1 MRSTTAMDRFEVYL
15 SDEGPAEID
24 GEPVRTAPGRSVH
37 EAVLDRLQR
46 YAQERG
52 EPVEA
57 IVNQGSGLDDF
68 ALQVSPDG
76 SSRLLLPADPPGT
89 TEEAEG
95 ERAAEGDEGDEGA
108 EGERGEEATPVSAT
122 SATSTTSA
130 ASAASALA
138 AVVGR
143 ARAAARETPAAPA
156 APIAPAAPDSGGLP
170 LAFTKRIARVNSL
183 AADGRLEDAYAAATA
198 LRKSL
203 TREVGA
209 DDPHALEARSL
220 EAYVAH
226 LAGEHRE
233 AVVLALG
240 VARIRCGAGDLRAP
254 GDVARAAAFW
264 QRLDDDTAAVTHGL
278 ELLHMWDALHRRGLL
293 APGHRLIAERVR
305 GYVDSL
311 TPLGPLGPLGLL
323 GSRQSPEP
331 PEPAESVKPVK
342 PVKPVES
349 ADSADSAEPVE
360 YA

>member
-1 MRSTTAMDRFEVYL
+1 MDRFEVYL

-24 GEPVRTAPGRSVH
+24 GEPVRTAPGGSVH

-52 EPVEA
+52 GPVEA

-76 SSRLLLPADPPGT
+76 SSRLLLPGEGLEPDGEERRGHEAD
-89 TEEAEG
+89 EADDE
-95 ERAAEGDEGDEGA
+95 AAEDRGA
-108 EGERGEEATPVSAT
+108 SEPPEPVPSP
-122 SATSTTSA
+122 SPSP
-130 ASAASALA
+130 SAASALA

-143 ARAAARETPAAPA
+143 ARTAARETPAAPA
-156 APIAPAAPDSGGLP
+156 APDSSGLP
-170 LAFTKRIARVNSL
+170 LAFARRIARVNSL
-183 AADGRLEDAYAAATA
+183 SAAGRLEDAHAAATA

-209 DDPHALEARSL
+209 DAPPALEARSL

-264 QRLDDDTAAVTHGL
+264 QRLDDDTAALTHGR
-278 ELLHMWDALHRRGLL
+278 ELLHMWDALNRRGLL
-293 APGHRLIAERVR
+293 APGHRTLAERVR
-305 GYVDSL
+305 AHIGSL
-311 TPLGPLGPLGLL
+311 TPPEPPGPLEPV
-323 GSRQSPEP
+323 RP
-331 PEPAESVKPVK
+331 PEPAE
-342 PVKPVES
+342 
-349 ADSADSAEPVE
+349 